1 MTKQVHI
8 HIHRT
13 KARDAGEGE
22 GKWITLSPSGTHVKI
37 DKGGEITA
45 GPKGM
50 TGKKPSELS
59 KGAPARA
66 QERTPMRQEMRNLQ
80 AAGLKEAR
88 KLTRSPAQPGMERS
102 INRLQAE
109 ADIKEAK
116 ERVYSRRSES
126 RSKDPDT
133 GFVVH
138 KNTRFDPKTPSLKGS
153 AGPATTKTESYSWGK
168 LTKVGNVNESAIAH
182 PKDREQIAALADG
195 GSYQYTDEQGKQWKV
210 TRHGEQ
216 AAFYKANAAKPALV
230 APIGEF
236 QDTPHD
242 PTGMAH
248 AGRPQGT
255 AAVQA
260 RIDAKKAAGKPVGFA
275 NPRSAGAP
283 EKPAAQKYSS
293 KLASLN
299 RLLNNAPSGSE
310 QAKHIQSQIRAT
322 QLAQA
327 KATQAAKASAPDL
340 TKHSQFTKAD
350 YDYLKEKGWSDP
362 EIKKRWDEEAAQG
375 RPPQQVNKLKPPSA
389 FGPASGEGPRVG
401 SAGPAATKTD
411 WSKSNG
417 DWTTAKKE
425 GAAMFERAMSSAKTG
440 GDRTDAALKL
450 KAEAAEQQK
459 NGSYLGAVVLGLV
472 NDYFDRLK

>member
-59 KGAPARA
+59 KGASGSPKPIKHATGQGQSFLPTQPKMGHGTVTKTGSGFTAKNHKGFKEYFKPHEEEKARAYAASGKEDVPTRA

-116 ERVYSRRSES
+116 ERVYARRSES

-138 KNTRFDPKTPSLKGS
+138 KNTRFDPKTPPLKGS
-153 AGPATTKTESYSWGK
+153 AGPAT
-168 LTKVGNVNESAIAH
+168 
-182 PKDREQIAALADG
+182 
-195 GSYQYTDEQGKQWKV
+195 
-210 TRHGEQ
+210 
-216 AAFYKANAAKPALV
+216 
-230 APIGEF
+230 
-236 QDTPHD
+236 
-242 PTGMAH
+242 
-248 AGRPQGT
+248 
-255 AAVQA
+255 
-260 RIDAKKAAGKPVGFA
+260 
-275 NPRSAGAP
+275 
-283 EKPAAQKYSS
+283 
-293 KLASLN
+293 
-299 RLLNNAPSGSE
+299 
-310 QAKHIQSQIRAT
+310 
-322 QLAQA
+322 
-327 KATQAAKASAPDL
+327 
-340 TKHSQFTKAD
+340 
-350 YDYLKEKGWSDP
+350 
-362 EIKKRWDEEAAQG
+362 
-375 RPPQQVNKLKPPSA
+375 
-389 FGPASGEGPRVG
+389 
-401 SAGPAATKTD
+401 TKTD